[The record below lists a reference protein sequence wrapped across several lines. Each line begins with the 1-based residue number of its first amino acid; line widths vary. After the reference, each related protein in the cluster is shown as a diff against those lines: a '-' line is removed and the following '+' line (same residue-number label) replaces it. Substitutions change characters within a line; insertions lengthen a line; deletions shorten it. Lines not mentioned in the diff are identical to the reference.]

1 MTRLRLFT
9 ALAVLMAAFAAPVS
23 VFAHPDS
30 AGEGYCK
37 FPDGTL
43 TPGHCTAADHA
54 RGGHDTH
61 IPSVPSV
68 TPPNSGPGG
77 TPPGSNPPGGNP
89 PSGNPPGG
97 SGGGG
102 GGSGSGGGSDTT
114 PVYTGIDC
122 HITPAARPAQICSVV
137 GGLQYWFIG
146 ADGSAQPGPF
156 LPDSP
161 RIERYEGTNPMT
173 GKAVVIDYIVEG
185 EKTLLR
191 VSTYYP
197 DNEYDTNKPYVFT
210 LDPGHTV
217 RYISW

>member
-1 MTRLRLFT
+1 MTKYRFLAIFAVLIAT
-9 ALAVLMAAFAAPVS
+9 LALPAAALAHPSS
-23 VFAHPDS
+23 V
-30 AGEGYCK
+30 GEGYCK

-54 RGGHDTH
+54 NGGHDTH
-61 IPSVPSV
+61 IPAPPSV
-68 TPPNSGPGG
+68 A
-77 TPPGSNPPGGNP
+77 PPGGSGGNPPPPPSGNPPPPP

-102 GGSGSGGGSDTT
+102 GASGTG

-122 HITPAARPAQICSVV
+122 HITHAARPAQICSVID
-137 GGLQYWFIG
+137 GLQYWFIG
-146 ADGSAQPGPF
+146 ADGSAQPGPY

-161 RIERYEGTNPMT
+161 RITRYEGTNPMT
-173 GKAVVIDYIVEG
+173 GKSVVIDYVEEG
-185 EKTLLR
+185 DKTLLR

-217 RYISW
+217 TYISW